1 MLSEKAADFI
11 LFKQIIEL
19 MVNKVHLTD
28 KGLQQ
33 IINIRA
39 SMNLGLSIIKKKKNF
54 LNLRLLI
61 DQSLIL
67 QKFQIQIDLQD
78 LLVVMDVFFYIS
90 QKEKLKLVKQ

>member
-1 MLSEKAADFI
+1 LLSEKAADFI

-39 SMNLGLSIIKKKKNF
+39 SMNLGLSIIKKK
-54 LNLRLLI
+54 R
-61 DQSLIL
+61 
-67 QKFQIQIDLQD
+67 
-78 LLVVMDVFFYIS
+78 IS
-90 QKEKLKLVKQ
+90 